1 MLPLDTIC
9 KQSISAK
16 FLWSFGCCEGLARCW
31 VKPDYKYSQERG
43 LRVCWVP
50 FVPILCPSSVSHC
63 CRGGCSWGG
72 AINTGNCGCAREVL
86 CQRGSLSS
94 ARETQPGL
102 CRQLGQT
109 ERSNLPKTGGSSK
122 GRLWLPLLS
131 SSAHSTRLGSQRLP
145 HLTHLPGDVSAR
157 DSKEGAASTQT
168 WWKQLDLFCQF
179 LVVDFGMACKSYC
192 VKEELSWA

>member
-1 MLPLDTIC
+1 MLPLDIIC

-63 CRGGCSWGG
+63 CRGGSPGG
-72 AINTGNCGCAREVL
+72 ELLTVGIAVVQERFCAR
-86 CQRGSLSS
+86 G
-94 ARETQPGL
+94 APWAQPG
-102 CRQLGQT
+102 RHNQASAGNWDRQT

-131 SSAHSTRLGSQRLP
+131 SSAHSTCLGSQRLP

-157 DSKEGAASTQT
+157 DSKERAASTQT
-168 WWKQLDLFCQF
+168 
-179 LVVDFGMACKSYC
+179 
-192 VKEELSWA
+192 